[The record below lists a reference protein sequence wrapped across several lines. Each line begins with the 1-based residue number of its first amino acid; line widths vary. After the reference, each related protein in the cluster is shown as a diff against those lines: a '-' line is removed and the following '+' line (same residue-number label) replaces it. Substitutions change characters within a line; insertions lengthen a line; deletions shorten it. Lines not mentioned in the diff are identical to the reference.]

1 MAVNLSV
8 AILVVGGGAALVWTG
23 LANPKD
29 GLLGELGKVLRGEKT
44 ETASSGGL
52 AAFGQRSADQ
62 LAQQLSAAG
71 AAAGGALV
79 SGAATGSRAAVVQ
92 FANAQLGKPY
102 VWGAKGPTAYDCS
115 GLVADAYLHGAGLS
129 VPSPSQS
136 QCLRGVAVPEA
147 QAQPGDLVCYGHPA
161 WHIGIYL
168 GNGMLV
174 HAANPSKG
182 VCTES
187 VSWNGDR
194 YYRSLLGNQVS
205 A

>member
-23 LANPKD
+23 LTNPSD
-29 GLLGELGKVLRGEKT
+29 GLMGELGRVLRGEPT
-44 ETASSGGL
+44 ETANKGGFIL
-52 AAFGQRSADQ
+52 AGGQN
-62 LAQQLSAAG
+62 
-71 AAAGGALV
+71 AAAALAGFDTAGEAIGGAIV
-79 SGAATGSRAAVVQ
+79 APGQTGGRTGVLSVAE
-92 FANAQLGKPY
+92 AQLGKPY
-102 VWGAKGPTAYDCS
+102 VWGKKGPDSFDCS
-115 GLVADAYLHGAGLS
+115 GLVQYVYQHGANMS
-129 VPSPSQS
+129 VPAPASAQA
-136 QCLRGVAVPEA
+136 LRGVAVTEA

-168 GNGMLV
+168 GNGRLL
-174 HAANPSKG
+174 HAANPKKG

-194 YYRSLLGNQVS
+194 YYRSLLGKVLS